1 MLTVYYSN
9 LLETQKEILLHLM
22 KTMPLDDPLQSEII
36 LVQSPGM
43 AQWLQWQIAEK
54 QGISAN
60 LQFPMP
66 ATFIWQLYRDNL
78 FNVTQQNQ
86 FAKEQ
91 IVWRLMRLIPQYLA
105 QPAFAP
111 LRDYLNS
118 APQSAQ
124 QKLYQLAEKV
134 ADLFDQYLVYRP
146 DWISAW
152 EKNADSSIAQQIAA
166 QKSEDK
172 QQLADQITRHIEWQ
186 GILWRA
192 LVAEIQQQNG
202 SEEVWH
208 RAHLH
213 QQFLQL
219 LSEEAPLKLL
229 KRIFVFGISALPKV
243 YLEILNGISEFC
255 DVHLFFTNPC
265 REYWGDIVDKQYWQ
279 KLQQRSRTVQQSQ
292 QANPLF
298 SHQQIARLEQE
309 LYERTAE
316 QEMLQ
321 VGNPLLSSWGK
332 QGRDFLYLL
341 TDLQANEINAYVEL
355 AEDSLLHQIQQRILT
370 LTPTGIEPLHFAP
383 QDPSFS
389 IHACYSAMRE
399 VEALQDYLLHLFN
412 QDPSLTPKDVV
423 VMVADIDKYTP
434 YIRAVFEQGKPYIPF
449 SISDNKLSENDV
461 IVSAFI
467 KLLNLKESLFS
478 AQDVL
483 DFLDIPS
490 IRARFHIELEDL
502 PYIHHWVEHSGIR
515 FGLEK
520 YQGVVQENY
529 NAWKAGLERMLL
541 GYAMREENGI
551 WQDSLGFDNSYGLKG
566 QLAGYLAEFIE
577 QLYQWYQT
585 LGSEHSIEQWQQAL
599 FQLVETF
606 FQFDETSQETQWY
619 LNDCIETFAEPLVN
633 VQFEQPLGVEVVAEV
648 MSGYLQEN
656 PHNLRFLA
664 GKVNFCTLLPMR
676 SIPFRVVCLLGMN
689 EGEYPRQSTP
699 NSFDLMQYHQQK
711 GDRFKRDDDRNLFLE
726 ALVSAQDYFYLSYV
740 GHSIIDDEPKEPSVL
755 VNQLLD
761 YVAENL
767 PLPENEEGE
776 NPNEY
781 WRKKLVTHHPMTAF
795 SEKNFSKNHRTFA
808 RKWLPLVNKT
818 AQQEQGFIQ
827 PLNNDHRVQTV
838 ALSQLIAFVQHPIR
852 FFLEQILGI
861 HLQNEESALRDTENF
876 DFNNLERYAINQQL
890 LYLNDDEF
898 SQFFRQLQIK
908 GIMPRGAFAEVQ
920 GQKLSQDIRDLK
932 KEVAD
937 YLTQESQSVAV
948 ELDFTLPTQTLRL
961 TGVINQLYP
970 LVDGTS
976 KRKVERVT
984 WRVGGK
990 IRDKDLIENWI
1001 YYLVQCATQENVA
1014 PAHSYA
1020 KGEQV
1025 RFKILPKNTAL
1036 AQLQCYLEA
1045 YVQALQSPCL
1055 VLTENLENY
1064 FKALKN
1070 EKGKDDEAK
1079 IQQKCLAILYESI
1092 YGNDYG
1098 FKQEDKYWQ
1107 RVLSE
1112 EELAQLDLN
1121 AMTSIMQDW
1130 FGLMLD
1136 SLE

>member
-9 LLETQKEILLHLM
+9 LLETQKDILLHLI
-22 KTMPLDDPLQSEII
+22 KTMPLNDPLQSEII

-78 FNVTQQNQ
+78 FNITQQNQ

-91 IVWRLMRLIPQYLA
+91 IVWRLMRLIPQYLS

-111 LRDYLNS
+111 LRDYLNT

-124 QKLYQLAEKV
+124 QKLYQLAEKI

-152 EKNADSSIAQQIAA
+152 EKKEDRTIAQQIAT
-166 QKSEDK
+166 QKSTDK
-172 QQLADQITRHIEWQ
+172 PQLVTQIAQHIEWQ

-202 SEEVWH
+202 NEDVWH

-219 LSEEAPLKLL
+219 LQQKMPVKLP

-243 YLEILNGISEFC
+243 YLEILNGISAFC

-265 REYWGDIVDKQYWQ
+265 REYWGDIVDSQYWR
-279 KLQQRSRTVQQSQ
+279 KLQQRSRIDHQSQ
-292 QANPLF
+292 QASPLF
-298 SHQQIARLEQE
+298 SHQQIAQLEQKQHE
-309 LYERTAE
+309 YTAE
-316 QEMLQ
+316 QELLQ

-341 TDLQANEINAYVEL
+341 TDLQSNEINAYVEL
-355 AEDSLLHQIQQRILT
+355 SKEGLLHQIQQRILT
-370 LTPTGIEPLHFAP
+370 LTPTGIAPLHFEP
-383 QDPSFS
+383 QDLSFS

-412 QDPSLTPKDVV
+412 QDTTLTPKDVV
-423 VMVADIDKYTP
+423 IMVADIDKYTP
-434 YIRAVFEQGKPYIPF
+434 YIRAVFEQGKPYLPF

-467 KLLNLKESLFS
+467 KLLNLKESLFT
-478 AQDVL
+478 AQEVL

-502 PYIHHWVEHSGIR
+502 PYIHHWVVHSGIR

-520 YQGVVQENY
+520 YRDGVQENY

-541 GYAMREENGI
+541 GYAMREENSI

-566 QLAGYLAEFIE
+566 QLAAYLAEFIE
-577 QLYQWYQT
+577 QLHQWYRT
-585 LGSEHSIEQWQQAL
+585 LCGEHSVEQWQQAL

-619 LNDCIETFAEPLVN
+619 LKDCIETFVEPLIN
-633 VQFEQPLGVEVVAEV
+633 VQFNQSLGAEVVAEV
-648 MSGYLQEN
+648 MSHYLQEN

-664 GKVNFCTLLPMR
+664 GKMNFCTLLPMR

-689 EGEYPRQSTP
+689 EGEYPRQTTP

-711 GDRFKRDDDRNLFLE
+711 GDRFKRDDDRYLFLE

-740 GHSIIDDEPKEPSVL
+740 GHSMIDDAPKEPSVL

-767 PLPENEEGE
+767 PLPEEDACAD
-776 NPNEY
+776 PNEY
-781 WRKKLVTHHPMTAF
+781 WRKKLVIHHPMTAF
-795 SEKNFSKNHRTFA
+795 SEKNFTKKHRTFA
-808 RKWLPLVNKT
+808 HKWLPLVNEIT
-818 AQQEQGFIQ
+818 PQEQSFIQ
-827 PLNNDHRVQTV
+827 PLNNGHLVQNV
-838 ALSQLIAFVQHPIR
+838 ELSQLIAFVQHPIK

-861 HLQNEESALRDTENF
+861 YLKNEENALKDTENF
-876 DFNNLERYAINQQL
+876 DFDNLERYTINQQL

-898 SQFFRQLQIK
+898 SQFFHKLQIK
-908 GIMPRGAFAEVQ
+908 GVMPRGGFAQVEAQ
-920 GQKLSQDIRDLK
+920 QLSQAILGLK
-932 KEVAD
+932 KDVAA
-937 YLTQESQSVAV
+937 YLKQESQSVVA
-948 ELDFTLPTQTLRL
+948 ELDFALPTQTLRL

-970 LVDGTS
+970 LANGTM
-976 KRKVERVT
+976 ERVT

-1001 YYLVQCATQENVA
+1001 YYLLQCATQENVA
-1014 PAHSYA
+1014 PSHSYA
-1020 KGEQV
+1020 KNAQV
-1025 RFKILPKNTAL
+1025 RFKILPKSTAL
-1036 AQLQCYLEA
+1036 TQLQCYLEA
-1045 YVQALQSPCL
+1045 YVQAQQSPCL
-1055 VLTENLENY
+1055 VLTENLEKY
-1064 FKALKN
+1064 FNALNN
-1070 EKGKDDEAK
+1070 EKGKNDAET
-1079 IQQKCLAILYESI
+1079 IQQKCFAILRESI
-1092 YGNDYG
+1092 YGSDYHNA
-1098 FKQEDKYWQ
+1098 KEDKYCQ

-1112 EELAQLDLN
+1112 QELTKLDLT
-1121 AMTSIMQDW
+1121 AMSHTMQDW
-1130 FGLMLD
+1130 FELMLA
-1136 SLE
+1136 SFE